1 MAIAEG
7 FIRQYMIYARKINCG
22 LVAGDGKSPVFWFV
36 RDLENRADRI
46 KHLEFHIEHGDYFS
60 VLATIINIALKE
72 PDFEKDKIFSKL
84 YEDLQYLQKNYD
96 IVKKKP

>member
-1 MAIAEG
+1 M
-7 FIRQYMIYARKINCG
+7 
-22 LVAGDGKSPVFWFV
+22 VWFV
-36 RDLENRADRI
+36 RDLDNPADRI
-46 KHLEFHIEHGDYFS
+46 KHLEFHIEHRDYFS

>member
-1 MAIAEG
+1 MIYTHEIDCG
-7 FIRQYMIYARKINCG
+7 FI
-22 LVAGDGKSPVFWFV
+22 VAESESPAFWFV
-36 RDLENRADRI
+36 RDLDNPADRI
-46 KHLEFHIEHGDYFS
+46 KHLEFHIEHRDYFS

>member
-1 MAIAEG
+1 LAIAEG
-7 FIRQYMIYARKINCG
+7 FSRQYMIYARKINCG
-22 LVAGDGKSPVFWFV
+22 SVAGDGKSPVFWFV

-46 KHLEFHIEHGDYFS
+46 KHLEFHIERGDYFS

-96 IVKKKP
+96 IVKKKK

>member
-1 MAIAEG
+1 MTNKNYK
-7 FIRQYMIYARKINCG
+7 QKTDCG
-22 LVAGDGKSPVFWFV
+22 SISADGKSPVFWFV

-46 KHLEFHIEHGDYFS
+46 KHLEFHIERGDYFS

-96 IVKKKP
+96 IVKKKK